1 MEDIKNLEENISN
14 EKDTNKHTVE
24 ENLMN
29 NLDNIDDLTDNLNS
43 EQPDNVNKDSEDQ
56 EEEYYFTA
64 AELRKQKKRQ
74 EQRLKRVAKEEKY
87 RNRNLGRMYKSSAAI
102 AVFAGI
108 MQIIM
113 GLPKEDGM
121 TNIMLGVTF
130 ICCGYLFYSMG
141 DKADRDKK
149 KQEENR

>member
-1 MEDIKNLEENISN
+1 MEENKNLE
-14 EKDTNKHTVE
+14 
-24 ENLMN
+24 
-29 NLDNIDDLTDNLNS
+29 DLTLEESKEITDVNS
-43 EQPDNVNKDSEDQ
+43 EEK

-64 AELRKQKKRQ
+64 ADLRKQKKRQ

-87 RNRNLGRMYKSSAAI
+87 RKRNLGRMYRSSAAI

-121 TNIMLGVTF
+121 TNITLGLTF
-130 ICCGYLFYSMG
+130 ICCGYLFYTMG
-141 DKADRDKK
+141 GKADKEKK
-149 KQEENR
+149 KLEENR

>member
-1 MEDIKNLEENISN
+1 MKENKKLEENKTEN
-14 EKDTNKHTVE
+14 EEIVESIEEALTSE
-24 ENLMN
+24 EN
-29 NLDNIDDLTDNLNS
+29 
-43 EQPDNVNKDSEDQ
+43 EDKQQ

-64 AELRKQKKRQ
+64 ADLRKQKKRQ

-87 RNRNLGRMYKSSAAI
+87 RNRNVGRMYRSSAVI

-121 TNIMLGVTF
+121 SNIMLGASF
-130 ICCGYLFYSMG
+130 ICFGYLFYSMG
-141 DKADRDKK
+141 AKADKDKK
-149 KQEENR
+149 KQQENR

>member
-1 MEDIKNLEENISN
+1 MVDNKNLEENLSQEKNELKDNIEVNEDIIEDNIENVSLNQSDEISN
-14 EKDTNKHTVE
+14 EEK
-24 ENLMN
+24 
-29 NLDNIDDLTDNLNS
+29 
-43 EQPDNVNKDSEDQ
+43 

-64 AELRKQKKRQ
+64 ADLRKQKKRQ

-87 RNRNLGRMYKSSAAI
+87 RKRNVGRMYRSSAVI

-121 TNIMLGVTF
+121 TNIMLGATF

-141 DKADRDKK
+141 AKADKDKK

>member
-1 MEDIKNLEENISN
+1 MEENKNLEDNLSKKAE
-14 EKDTNKHTVE
+14 VE
-24 ENLMN
+24 ETVIQDDSAN
-29 NLDNIDDLTDNLNS
+29 NQQIVD
-43 EQPDNVNKDSEDQ
+43 DNVEFEFIQLHDEDK

-64 AELRKQKKRQ
+64 ADLRKQKKRQ

-87 RNRNLGRMYKSSAAI
+87 RKRNLGRMYRSSAAI

-121 TNIMLGVTF
+121 TNIMLGATF
-130 ICCGYLFYSMG
+130 ICCGYLF
-141 DKADRDKK
+141 
-149 KQEENR
+149 

>member
-1 MEDIKNLEENISN
+1 MEENKNLEENLSEELAKEEIVEDVKDIEESV
-14 EKDTNKHTVE
+14 EKE
-24 ENLMN
+24 
-29 NLDNIDDLTDNLNS
+29 
-43 EQPDNVNKDSEDQ
+43 

-87 RNRNLGRMYKSSAAI
+87 RNRNLGRMYRSSAAI

-113 GLPKEDGM
+113 GLPKEDGI
-121 TNIMLGVTF
+121 TNIMLGATF

-141 DKADRDKK
+141 AKADREKK